1 MKCYGKASSPSSIAD
16 VKMKMTKIG
25 PQGSMD
31 CGEKMHKYVG
41 ASMLGLGDEAFE
53 GSRGSDVQAVGCAV

>member
-1 MKCYGKASSPSSIAD
+1 MKCYGNASSPSSIAD

-31 CGEKMHKYVG
+31 FGERMHKFVG
-41 ASMLGLGDEAFE
+41 ASMRLGDKALE
-53 GSRGSDVQAVGCAV
+53 GSRGSDVQAVSCAV